1 MYGRPNGNANLQ
13 SPNHFMGHPNRK
25 SARPIFLFLKIAVRI
40 IYIRGSD
47 RRSSR
52 NTFLALKKMSLTNT
66 KPSSAASEAEGLDMI
81 SELPNCI
88 LHSILSFLPAQ
99 DAARTSVLSSGWRHL
114 WEEAPLRLD
123 DESLCRNE
131 QLVSRIFYAHRGPI
145 ESFRL
150 FCYTRAT
157 IDGFVESAVKR
168 GIRELT
174 LEGYGHHSF
183 ELPPSLVPCNSL
195 HQLSLRL
202 GEFPHRVLP
211 LPSIFPNL
219 KELRLS
225 CVELHNDLLQILLS
239 TCGSL
244 DTLHLIDCWDPS
256 VVSISSPRLRKFS
269 WKSSAVDEL
278 IIKDTP
284 NLESFKLDVYAP
296 AHTGVKVLDAPK
308 LQFLGFLCLN
318 FHALQLGETLYD
330 LQETPS
336 FHVKAAPCRM
346 KILSSVKTLAIKIK
360 PTLDKTIPDIL
371 RCFTFLE
378 NLFIMKY
385 ERRGRGYYSHYWNEQ
400 GSLSFLD
407 HLKTVNM
414 RGFYGDWSD
423 VELLRYLVLHGKV
436 LKKVTLRC
444 AVLVCQ
450 KFVETK
456 RRQVCFEERASSD
469 LELLFYQDAQNVD
482 QFSPWKEVVIR

>member
-1 MYGRPNGNANLQ
+1 M
-13 SPNHFMGHPNRK
+13 
-25 SARPIFLFLKIAVRI
+25 
-40 IYIRGSD
+40 
-47 RRSSR
+47 
-52 NTFLALKKMSLTNT
+52 
-66 KPSSAASEAEGLDMI
+66 DMI
-81 SELPNCI
+81 SELPDCI

-99 DAARTSVLSSGWRHL
+99 YAARTSVLSSRWRHL

-123 DESLCRNE
+123 DESLCRKE

-145 ESFRL
+145 ENFRL
-150 FCYTRAT
+150 VCYTRAT

-174 LEGYGHHSF
+174 LLGYGRYSF
-183 ELPPSLVPCNSL
+183 ELPPSLLPCNSL

-202 GEFPHRVLP
+202 GEFPQALH
-211 LPSIFPNL
+211 SIFPNL

-225 CVELHNDLLQILLS
+225 CVKLHNDLLHILLS

-244 DTLHLIDCWDPS
+244 DTLHLIDCLNPS
-256 VVSISSPRLRKFS
+256 VVSISSTSLRKFAL
-269 WKSSAVDEL
+269 KSSSWVDEL

-284 NLESFKLDVYAP
+284 NLESFKLDVYSP
-296 AHTGVKVLDAPK
+296 ENTGVKVLDAPK

-318 FHALQLGETLYD
+318 FNALQLGENFYD

-336 FHVKAAPCRM
+336 FHVKAMPCRL
-346 KILSSVKTLAIKIK
+346 KILSYVKTLAIKIT
-360 PTLDKTIPDIL
+360 PTLDKTTPPDIL
-371 RCFTFLE
+371 RCFPFLE
-378 NLFIMKY
+378 NLFIMKE
-385 ERRGRGYYSHYWNEQ
+385 ERIGSGYYPRWDEQ
-400 GSLSFLD
+400 CSLSFLN

-444 AVLVCQ
+444 VVSVCQ
-450 KFVETK
+450 KFVETM
-456 RRQVCFEERASSD
+456 RRQVSFEERESSD